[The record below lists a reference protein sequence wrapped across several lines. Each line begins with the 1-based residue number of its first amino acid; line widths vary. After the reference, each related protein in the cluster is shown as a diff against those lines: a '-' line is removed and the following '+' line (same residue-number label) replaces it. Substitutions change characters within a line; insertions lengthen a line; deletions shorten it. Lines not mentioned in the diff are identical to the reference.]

1 MVHNIITFNMR
12 RHAKSLAFIDKW
24 RTVLVR
30 VKNNS
35 NSNNKKKRKK
45 GKQNKNKNK
54 LKAM

>member
-12 RHAKSLAFIDKW
+12 RHVKSLAFIDKW

-35 NSNNKKKRKK
+35 NSNNKKKEKK
-45 GKQNKNKNK
+45 ENKTKTKIN
-54 LKAM
+54 